1 MQLDLFPP
9 DYIIRVNVGAYE
21 GCTASMIDTNNIYV
35 IILSKLLDDARFRDE
50 ELLEIEHVLDA
61 TRHTCRIYDTKYQ
74 KSDLRKIVLNSKN
87 LSSDEQSMLNDI
99 LTKYEFLFDITL
111 GIWKTKPVYIEL
123 HQGAKPYHSSSY
135 PVPRAHEAIFRK
147 EVEKLCQ
154 LGVKKRWTC
163 RKGNTPLLFN

>member
-87 LSSDEQSMLNDI
+87 LSSDEQSMLNDV
-99 LTKYEFLFDITL
+99 LTK
-111 GIWKTKPVYIEL
+111 
-123 HQGAKPYHSSSY
+123 
-135 PVPRAHEAIFRK
+135 
-147 EVEKLCQ
+147 
-154 LGVKKRWTC
+154 
-163 RKGNTPLLFN
+163 